1 MQQELII
8 LSEYC
13 VRGNVEPSFI
23 TLLED
28 EGMIH
33 ITVRGGQQYLYTS
46 EINDLE
52 RFSRMY
58 YDLSINPAGIDA
70 IQHLLN
76 RIGQM
81 QIEIQQLRKRLNI
94 HESLQQTTD
103 AEVKEED
110 DSN

>member
-13 VRGNVEPSFI
+13 VRTNIEPSFI
-23 TLLED
+23 TLLEE

-33 ITVRGGQQYLYTS
+33 IIVRGGERYLYTS

-58 YDLSINPAGIDA
+58 YDLSINAAGIDA
-70 IQHLLN
+70 IQNLLN
-76 RIGQM
+76 RIEKM
-81 QIEIQQLRKRLNI
+81 QYEIELLRKRLTI

-103 AEVKEED
+103 ADVKETEE
-110 DSN
+110 